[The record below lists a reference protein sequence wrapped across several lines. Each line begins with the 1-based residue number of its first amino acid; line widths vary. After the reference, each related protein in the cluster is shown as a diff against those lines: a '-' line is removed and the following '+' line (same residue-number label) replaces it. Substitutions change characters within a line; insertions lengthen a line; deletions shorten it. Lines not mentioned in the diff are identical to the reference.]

1 MCTIYRFAIK
11 VSNVFTVLTL
21 PAFHISFN
29 DRPFWK
35 LLNMVAYLSE
45 SAMKVVVLIPAFW
58 RMPITQRSRV
68 FEVTPLSGGT

>member
-21 PAFHISFN
+21 AAFHILFN

-58 RMPITQRSRV
+58 KMPITQRFRV
-68 FEVTPLSGGT
+68 FEVTPLGGGT